1 MIEKT
6 INIEDI
12 LKLKLHIS
20 LETLFDINSRFA
32 NISIDNF
39 EFNNNFDFEIFYNQ
53 YYDDIEQ
60 IIKYTARKYNVS
72 I

>member
-60 IIKYTARKYNVS
+60 IIKNIPQGNTM
-72 I
+72 